1 MIAILTASKGTGA
14 PLNAVRRPECA
25 RADGLIALDK
35 MRVIQLLNDTE
46 RHMEAAMA
54 ENKFVSA
61 IAPEKV
67 HSTIGKLM
75 LADGMDIVMDLEN
88 SRGAYLRDSKSGK
101 DYLDFFTCFASSP
114 IGFNHP
120 RLTEPEFITKLGR
133 AAVNKP
139 SNSDLYTTEM
149 AEFVETFG
157 RIAVPAEMK
166 HLFFI
171 SGGGLA
177 VENALKTAF
186 DWKVRKNIAAGVNSA
201 DAPDSELK
209 GMKAIHFKQAFHGR
223 TGYTLTLTNTFDP
236 RKTQFFPKFE
246 WPRVNNPMASYP
258 LEGENLAATE
268 KREAEAL
275 AQIEKAFADNPNDIA
290 CMVIEPIQGEGGDN
304 HFRPEFMQ
312 ALSKLAKKN
321 DALLVFDEVQ
331 TGLGLTGTMWCYQQL
346 GMTPDIVCFGKK
358 TQICGIMATDRID
371 EVKDNVFVVS
381 SRINSTWGGN
391 LIDMVRCQRYLE
403 VIEEDGLVA
412 NAETMGRRFRKGLE
426 AIAAASGGKITNV
439 RGRGLM
445 CAFDLPTTEIRDDLL
460 GKMRGRLLMAL
471 PAGPIAVRFRPPLNV
486 TADEIDTALAAI
498 EASAKEI

>member
-1 MIAILTASKGTGA
+1 M
-14 PLNAVRRPECA
+14 
-25 RADGLIALDK
+25 
-35 MRVIQLLNDTE
+35 TE
-46 RHMEAAMA
+46 KR
-54 ENKFVSA
+54 FVSA
-61 IAPEKV
+61 VAPGKV
-67 HSTIGKLM
+67 HSTIGRLM
-75 LADGMDIVMDLEN
+75 LADGFDIVMDLEK
-88 SRGAYLRDSKSGK
+88 SKGAYLRDSKSGK

-120 RLTEPEFITKLGR
+120 RLMEPEFLAKLGR
-133 AAVNKP
+133 VAVNKP
-139 SNSDLYTTEM
+139 SNSDLYTAEM

-157 RIAVPAEMK
+157 RVAVPSEMK

-171 SGGGLA
+171 SGGALA

-186 DWKVRKNIAAGVNSA
+186 DWKVRKNIAAGINSA
-201 DAPDSELK
+201 DMPESELR
-209 GMKAIHFKQAFHGR
+209 GMKALHFKQAFHGR

-246 WPRVNNPMASYP
+246 WPRVLNPKAKYP
-258 LEGENLAATE
+258 LEGENLKATE
-268 KREAEAL
+268 ELERESL
-275 AQIEKAFADNPNDIA
+275 AQIEKAFAENPNDIA
-290 CMVIEPIQGEGGDN
+290 CMIIEPIQGEGGDN

-312 ALSKLAKKN
+312 ALRKLADDN

-403 VIEEDGLVA
+403 IIDEDGLVA
-412 NAETMGRRFRKGLE
+412 NAAAMGERFRKGLH
-426 AIAAASGGKITNV
+426 AIAGASGGKITNI

-445 CAFDLPTTEIRDDLL
+445 CAFDLPATEMRDDLL
-460 GKMRGRLLMAL
+460 GRMRGRLLMAL
-471 PAGPIAVRFRPPLNV
+471 PAGPIAIRFRPPLNV
-486 TADEIDTALAAI
+486 TAEEIDLALSAI
-498 EASAKEI
+498 EASSKEI